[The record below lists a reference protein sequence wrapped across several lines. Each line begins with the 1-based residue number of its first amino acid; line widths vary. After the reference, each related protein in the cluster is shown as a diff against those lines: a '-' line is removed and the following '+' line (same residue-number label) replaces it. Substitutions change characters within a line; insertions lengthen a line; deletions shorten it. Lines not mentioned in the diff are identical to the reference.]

1 MILSGFGLPG
11 QLKLRQSSV
20 AVIGAGGLGCPA
32 LQYLAAAGIG
42 KIAIFDNDTVELS
55 NLQRQILH
63 NEKTIGWNKAKSAA
77 DALSKSVYLKLAIF
91 A

>member
-1 MILSGFGLPG
+1 
-11 QLKLRQSSV
+11 
-20 AVIGAGGLGCPA
+20 
-32 LQYLAAAGIG
+32 LAAAGIGKTMFSGSSHSQFFVTQG